1 MPLCKQNHHLKSNA
15 HSIHTLYQ
23 ISTHVP
29 REFVNAA
36 AKAHKIK
43 WREFDP
49 WSHLMTLVSIQLSR
63 HETLNGICDI
73 VWLKKDLEIVCDSMR

>member
-1 MPLCKQNHHLKSNA
+1 MVHLLSR
-15 HSIHTLYQ
+15 T
-23 ISTHVP
+23 T
-29 REFVNAA
+29 REFVNTAD
-36 AKAHKIK
+36 KAHKIK

-63 HETLNGICDI
+63 QESLNGICDI